1 MMIAQPR
8 TIDEARAITRQAV
21 RLLPRAGGTK
31 PALSTP
37 TDGMDII
44 DMALLSG
51 MLEYEPGEFTFT
63 ALAGTPVAEVAHI
76 LADHGQYL
84 PFDPL
89 LVARGATLG
98 GTVAAN
104 SSGPGRFHYG
114 GLRDFLIGVRY
125 IDSNGHFVRGGGK
138 VVKNAAGF
146 DLPKLM
152 VGSMGGLGVLVELSF
167 KVLPKPDTFV
177 TLRLE
182 LENMADALQAVQKV
196 ITARLDVH
204 AVDILPGSEGCTLF
218 VRLGGLQA
226 ALPARLERLLT
237 LLDHRGDVAEGQ
249 EDAGLWSEARELEWA
264 PPGATLVKA
273 ALTPERIPR
282 LEAFLAG
289 KPVLRRYSCGGQMA
303 WLAGDVPLKEFN
315 DWFKQLQLNGTSFF
329 GPPGWPR
336 LGDFT
341 GRPFYVRVK
350 EALDPRRHFVEL

>member
-1 MMIAQPR
+1 MTIAQPK
-8 TIDEARAITRQAV
+8 TIDEARLIIRQAV
-21 RLLPRAGGTK
+21 RLLPRGGGTK

-37 TDGMDII
+37 LNGVDII
-44 DMALLSG
+44 DMTRLSG

-63 ALAGTPVAEVAHI
+63 ALAGTPVAQVSQI
-76 LADHGQYL
+76 LAEHGQYL

-89 LVARGATLG
+89 LAGRGATLG

-125 IDSNGHFVRGGGK
+125 IDSKGNLVRGGGK

-152 VGSMGGLGVLVELSF
+152 VGSLGCFGVLVELSF
-167 KVLPKPDTFV
+167 KVFPRPETFV

-182 LENMADALQAVQKV
+182 LDDLAGVLQAMQKASD
-196 ITARLDVH
+196 ARLDVE
-204 AVDILPGSEGCTLF
+204 AVDILPRDQGYVLYI
-218 VRLGGLQA
+218 RLGGLQA
-226 ALPARLERLLT
+226 AIPSRLERLRNLFT
-237 LLDHRGDVAEGQ
+237 IRGEVVEGL
-249 EDAGLWSEARELEWA
+249 EETGLWNAARELEWA
-264 PPGATLVKA
+264 LPDGSLVKA

-282 LEAFLAG
+282 LEVFLAG

-303 WLAGDVPLKEFN
+303 WLSADAPLKELN
-315 DWFKQLQLNGTSFF
+315 EWFYLLHLNGTAFF

-336 LGDFT
+336 LGEFT
-341 GRPFYVRVK
+341 GRPFYLRVK
-350 EALDPRRHFVEL
+350 DALDPARHFMEV